1 MREKLRIWLAAA
13 VVVAVVGAGLAAI
26 VSEARHTGSPRVV
39 SALQRNA
46 QGIGRVV
53 GMQIERAVQ
62 VGIATDRLPGL
73 DTLLRDELARHKEL
87 SFFGVVAEDGQ
98 ILTVQIADDVD
109 SADRPEIERLVAAA
123 DAQAKPPIDAV
134 LLPAARRG
142 SYAEFEPNEFS
153 YRAESVPA
161 GPGAPEVT
169 VVVGYATDYFDA
181 QVRAVAA
188 DIGIAVLISLILV
201 LELSQYA
208 ARRWMLRD
216 LVVIHDL
223 AQEVADGEFRAR
235 AVLPGR
241 SPFERLAGALDAR
254 LDGLRI
260 SYRRL
265 AQRATAL
272 GGDPQAR
279 HWADEVAA
287 FGKEHALD
295 HEPQPIGAHVTTGRL
310 RLVVFLVAIA
320 EEFCRPWFALHA
332 AGIEG
337 PSTLGSSILASLPLT
352 AFLLTWALSQLVGPF
367 LLRRYGFRCCLG
379 VSIALT
385 AASLAATAVAG
396 HWYLLVALRALSG
409 TAFGLVLIYAQTGL
423 LGLDTGAMR
432 ARNVAQFS
440 AAIVAAG
447 ICGPVIGGLFA
458 DAYGYRFAFL
468 LAAVVTALALL
479 LVGGMRVELTPEDS
493 NRPRRSV
500 AQTARLALGN
510 LRFLAL
516 VLVTAVPTKLA
527 ATAVLLIVVPLAVA
541 DLGEPAATAGRLQLL
556 FFVAFLFVAGPVA
569 HLSDRFGQR
578 KPFVLGGALIGGAA
592 CLLGYTLQ
600 GVIGFAAVC
609 GLLGLGQATA
619 GNSQVVLVTRVF
631 SSGQSA
637 ADPEIGLGLYR
648 LIERFGGALG
658 PVVAALLVRYSGLQT
673 CIAVIGTLFALS
685 IVATALLLRGYDET
699 RTAPKPSMNLA
710 SDTA

>member
-1 MREKLRIWLAAA
+1 
-13 VVVAVVGAGLAAI
+13 
-26 VSEARHTGSPRVV
+26 
-39 SALQRNA
+39 
-46 QGIGRVV
+46 
-53 GMQIERAVQ
+53 
-62 VGIATDRLPGL
+62 
-73 DTLLRDELARHKEL
+73 
-87 SFFGVVAEDGQ
+87 
-98 ILTVQIADDVD
+98 
-109 SADRPEIERLVAAA
+109 
-123 DAQAKPPIDAV
+123 
-134 LLPAARRG
+134 
-142 SYAEFEPNEFS
+142 
-153 YRAESVPA
+153 
-161 GPGAPEVT
+161 
-169 VVVGYATDYFDA
+169 
-181 QVRAVAA
+181 
-188 DIGIAVLISLILV
+188 
-201 LELSQYA
+201 
-208 ARRWMLRD
+208 
-216 LVVIHDL
+216 
-223 AQEVADGEFRAR
+223 
-235 AVLPGR
+235 
-241 SPFERLAGALDAR
+241 
-254 LDGLRI
+254 
-260 SYRRL
+260 
-265 AQRATAL
+265 
-272 GGDPQAR
+272 
-279 HWADEVAA
+279 
-287 FGKEHALD
+287 
-295 HEPQPIGAHVTTGRL
+295 
-310 RLVVFLVAIA
+310 
-320 EEFCRPWFALHA
+320 
-332 AGIEG
+332 
-337 PSTLGSSILASLPLT
+337 
-352 AFLLTWALSQLVGPF
+352 
-367 LLRRYGFRCCLG
+367 
-379 VSIALT
+379 
-385 AASLAATAVAG
+385 
-396 HWYLLVALRALSG
+396 
-409 TAFGLVLIYAQTGL
+409 
-423 LGLDTGAMR
+423 MR

-479 LVGGMRVELTPEDS
+479 LVGGMRVELAPEDG

-578 KPFVLGGALIGGAA
+578 KPFVLGGALIGGVA

-600 GVIGFAAVC
+600 GVTGFAAVC